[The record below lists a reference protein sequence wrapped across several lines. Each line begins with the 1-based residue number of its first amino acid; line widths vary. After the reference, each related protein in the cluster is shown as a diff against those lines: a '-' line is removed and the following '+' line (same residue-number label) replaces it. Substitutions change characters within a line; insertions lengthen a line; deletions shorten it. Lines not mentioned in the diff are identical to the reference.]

1 MYMYVCICIYIYRAS
16 MEPLYLLGGYTER
29 LKKKS
34 KKDYPE
40 SLSHQFLEGP
50 ALKPAGTEPQL
61 AIAVTK
67 PLALASG
74 GGSACTGLQE
84 V

>member
-1 MYMYVCICIYIYRAS
+1 MYMYIYI
-16 MEPLYLLGGYTER
+16 PR
-29 LKKKS
+29 LDGAFVLAGRVPRKVKKKS

-61 AIAVTK
+61 ATAVTK